1 LTDLAS
7 TREIG
12 LLFGADRRLPARP
25 TGAAHRG
32 DRERTGRWIS
42 APAGV

>member
-1 LTDLAS
+1 LTDLAP

-25 TGAAHRG
+25 ALLIAAIENGQADGFR
-32 DRERTGRWIS
+32 RQ
-42 APAGV
+42 PV